1 DHDRVDTIF
10 ALTLDKN
17 AMEIEPI
24 ETMRGNTLTTDARV
38 TASSSANPR
47 SKRGA
52 PETVVYYSFE
62 TGKFTRHFGEESDDK
77 GVRIDKSKKRH
88 YSIEEIEQLRKL
100 IGTNHRGHFW
110 RYWMPRKGDER
121 PWIEVDLGNPETFS
135 KVGITELFG
144 KVRAYELQYRDA
156 SQWKT
161 FYRDAG
167 TIDNLTV
174 HLAKPVT
181 AQRVRLLIT
190 ETSGQLPTVV
200 AFDLFE

>member
-1 DHDRVDTIF
+1 M
-10 ALTLDKN
+10 K
-17 AMEIEPI
+17 IEPI
-24 ETMRGNTLTTDARV
+24 ETMRASTLTTDAKV
-38 TASSSANPR
+38 TASSSVNPR

-62 TGKFTRHFGEESDDK
+62 TGKLTKHFGEESDDDA
-77 GVRIDKSKKRH
+77 VRIEKSKKRR
-88 YSIEEIEQLRKL
+88 YSQAELEQLRKL

-110 RYWMPRKGDER
+110 RFWMPKEGDER

-135 KVGITELFG
+135 EVGITELFG
-144 KVRAYELQYRDA
+144 KVRAYELQYRDG
-156 SQWKT
+156 SGWRT

-167 TIDNLTV
+167 TIDNLVV

-190 ETSGQLPTVV
+190 ETSGQLPTIV